1 MGKKPL
7 SHWLWQLEQDKTK
20 SNLDEHNRA
29 ILNHMLFWYSLFLNK
44 KALFEHPRWQR
55 VSKKR
60 RSKVEQLFQYEEQLL
75 VEKKTS
81 TLSEPDKADT
91 AEKELECYLMRL
103 HSLKDK

>member
-7 SHWLWQLEQDKTK
+7 SHWLWQLEQDKKK
-20 SNLDEHNRA
+20 SNLNEQNRA

-55 VSKKR
+55 ISKKR
-60 RSKVEQLFQYEEQLL
+60 RSKMEQLFQYEEQLMD
-75 VEKKTS
+75 EKKTL
-81 TLSEPDKADT
+81 TPPELVKKDA